1 MKKQSKS
8 AILRFSLLVTAFI
21 LVLSALLVLQRYIPE
36 EPLPP
41 DGSTDVTD
49 VLSDPSSGDSDKT
62 DLPATSTD
70 TGTGSDVSTD
80 VTPPPPTYDVDT
92 EVLRQ
97 LAQTLFASTKYTAK
111 HVVVMDLTTGTI
123 LFEKD
128 SAAKITAASTVKILT
143 ALTMLDYV
151 NEETLFT
158 VGSELSLVGKNSS
171 TAGLKKGYILTVEQ
185 ILDALLI
192 PSGNDAA
199 YVIAAHVGRILG
211 RDPQISDEDAV
222 ALFLEKMN
230 DKARSLGAEASDF
243 TCPDGYPNKTQFTTA
258 SDMAKIGQAA
268 AESPEIL
275 RSVEKVYVKHKLQ
288 SGQSVE
294 FTTTNKLLLPSSSFY
309 YEGTFG
315 FKTGYTGA
323 AGQCFLGGANAYGHK
338 ILIAVYNAST
348 SDARWKDCRTAFDA
362 AAKAIKQAQDAYKQG
377 ATQ

>member
-8 AILRFSLLVTAFI
+8 AILRFSLLVTAFL

-49 VLSDPSSGDSDKT
+49 VLSDPSSEESDKT

-70 TGTGSDVSTD
+70 TGTGSVTSTD

-97 LAQTLFASTKYTAK
+97 LAQPLFASTKYAAK

-128 SAAKITAASTVKILT
+128 SDAKITAASTVKLLT

-151 NEETLFT
+151 NEDTLFT

-171 TAGLKKGYILTVEQ
+171 TAGLKKGYTLTVEQ

-211 RDPQISDEDAV
+211 RDPQIKDADAV

-275 RSVEKVYVKHKLQ
+275 RTVEKVYVKHKLQ
-288 SGQSVE
+288 SGQTVE

-338 ILIAVYNAST
+338 ILVAVYNAST
-348 SDARWKDCRTAFDA
+348 SDGRWKDCRTAFDT